1 MNCPQCGARN
11 TAEAPWCTQC
21 LEPLTTPPPPEPTT
35 PEARVSGERVPV
47 AGMPGSSPSGD
58 TPAADGANQPTGDV
72 DRPFRTVDG
81 EVEWRCPSCD
91 TWNLLAIP
99 SCSVCGRALASSG
112 REGDRLADRVARAR
126 RPLWALAI
134 IGAVVMIGSV
144 VLLLLAL
151 RGGAGV

>member
-21 LEPLTTPPPPEPTT
+21 LEPLTAPPPRSTPPDPQTPSPAAPASPPV
-35 PEARVSGERVPV
+35 R
-47 AGMPGSSPSGD
+47 D
-58 TPAADGANQPTGDV
+58 TPGTDPTSQPTDDAA

-112 REGDRLADRVARAR
+112 RGADRFADRVARAR
-126 RPLWALAI
+126 RPLWALAVV
-134 IGAVVMIGSV
+134 GVVVMIGGV

-151 RGGAGV
+151 QGGAGA